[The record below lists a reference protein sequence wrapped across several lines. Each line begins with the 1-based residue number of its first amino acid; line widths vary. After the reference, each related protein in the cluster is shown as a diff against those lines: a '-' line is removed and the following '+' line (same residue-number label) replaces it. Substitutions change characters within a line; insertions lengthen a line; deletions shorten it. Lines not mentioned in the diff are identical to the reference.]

1 MKGIEVR
8 NVSKSFGGLQVLDK
22 VSISAAAGR
31 VTALIGPN
39 GAGKSTLANIINGFT
54 AADLGEVL
62 FNGDNVSKE
71 HNSKRAGRG
80 LARTFQN
87 LELFKGETVQGNV
100 LLGGYRHVNKWL
112 RWAIFPSTKEM
123 ERVQEILTE
132 LDLHQQRIQDV
143 SALSFGQA
151 KIVELGRVVAIN
163 ASAIVMD
170 EPAAG
175 LTAAQTE
182 EIGEWIK
189 GTAASGTAV
198 LLIEHNMR
206 IIMDIADYIYV
217 LDGGKLIAEGSPSE
231 IMVNQAVLD
240 AYLGTD

>member
-1 MKGIEVR
+1 MKGVVVHA
-8 NVSKSFGGLQVLDK
+8 VSKSFGGVRVLND
-22 VSISAAAGR
+22 VSIVAAPGK

-54 AADLGEVL
+54 SADSGEV
-62 FNGDNVSKE
+62 FFDESDVSKM
-71 HNSKRAGRG
+71 HHSKRAARG

-87 LELFKGETVQGNV
+87 LQLFKGKSVEENV
-100 LLGGYRHVNKWL
+100 LLGGFRHVKSWL
-112 RWAIFPSTKEM
+112 RWITFPSKKALENI
-123 ERVQEILTE
+123 QGILEE
-132 LDLHQQRIQDV
+132 LGLSRQSVQDV

-151 KIVELGRVVAIN
+151 KIVELGRVVAMG

-175 LTAAQTE
+175 LTAAQTQD
-182 EIGEWIK
+182 IGRWIQK
-189 GTAASGTAV
+189 TAVSGAAV

-206 IIMDIADYIYV
+206 LIMDVADYIYV
-217 LDGGKLIAEGSPSE
+217 LDSGKLIAEGLPSE

>member
-1 MKGIEVR
+1 MSGIEVR
-8 NVSKSFGGLQVLDK
+8 GVSKSFGGVQVLDA
-22 VSISAAAGR
+22 VSIVATPGK

-54 AADLGEVL
+54 VADAGQV
-62 FNGDNVSKE
+62 FFGDVNVSRK
-71 HNSKRAGRG
+71 HNSKRAEIG

-87 LELFKGETVQGNV
+87 LELFKGKSVEENV
-100 LLGGYRHVNKWL
+100 LLGGYRHVKYWL
-112 RWAIFPSTKEM
+112 RWITFPSKSALDE
-123 ERVQEILTE
+123 VQNILVG
-132 LDLHQQRIQDV
+132 LGVGKQKIHDV

-151 KIVELGRVVAIN
+151 KIVELGRVVAMK

-175 LTAAQTE
+175 LTAAQTH
-182 EIGEWIK
+182 EIGTWIQQ
-189 GTAASGTAV
+189 TAAEGAAI

-217 LDGGKLIAEGSPSE
+217 LDGGKLIAEGIPSE
-231 IMVNQAVLD
+231 IIVNQAVLD

>member
-8 NVSKSFGGLQVLDK
+8 SVSKSFGGLRVLDE
-22 VSISAAAGR
+22 VSISAVAGK

-54 AADLGEVL
+54 TADSGEVY
-62 FNGDNVSKE
+62 FDNINVSKE

-87 LELFKGETVQGNV
+87 LELFKGKSVEENV
-100 LLGGYRHVNKWL
+100 LLGGYRHVKKWF
-112 RWAIFPSTKEM
+112 RWVTFPSKNDLEQ
-123 ERVQEILTE
+123 VQEILS
-132 LDLHQQRIQDV
+132 DLGLSQQKIQDV

-151 KIVELGRVVAIN
+151 KIVELGRVMAIK
-163 ASAIVMD
+163 ATAIVMD

-175 LTAAQTE
+175 LTAAQTQ
-182 EIGEWIK
+182 EIGEWIQK
-189 GTAASGTAV
+189 TAANGAAI

-217 LDGGKLIAEGSPSE
+217 LDGGKLIAEGIPSE